1 MRRVHEVAPSIT
13 KAVKQPLFYHTS
25 CLYQTGP
32 RAHLL
37 SHLPNILAKEKRSRR
52 KREETNGKKID
63 SSGTPDYVAETIA
76 ESAWQR
82 GILFGRQVI

>member
-1 MRRVHEVAPSIT
+1 
-13 KAVKQPLFYHTS
+13 
-25 CLYQTGP
+25 
-32 RAHLL
+32 LL
-37 SHLPNILAKEKRSRR
+37 AHLPNILAKEKRSRR
-52 KREETNGKKID
+52 KREETNGKKSD